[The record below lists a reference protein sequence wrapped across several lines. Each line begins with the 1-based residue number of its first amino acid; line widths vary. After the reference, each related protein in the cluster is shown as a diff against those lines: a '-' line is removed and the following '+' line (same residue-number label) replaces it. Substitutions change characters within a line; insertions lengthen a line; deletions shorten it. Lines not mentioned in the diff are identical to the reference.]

1 MTNSTIPISS
11 VPIQRSVDLA
21 AVRSSNPTV
30 SAGASKAPPPAE
42 LAARLGSLAG
52 MLSHAPDI
60 PKPSGDALAAVFSGN
75 MDTETLSELAA
86 LLMVESG
93 NEQASAAGKR
103 TELQNTGVAEASK
116 QHLEKIKKHFEEL
129 RKSEGWG
136 LFAKIFSWAAA
147 IVTTVVAVVVTGG
160 AAAVVAGAAL
170 ALMAAQELGLT
181 EKFMDML
188 GIPKEAQGWVMMGLS
203 LVLSVASVGAAI
215 KTFVKKAADIAA
227 KAATERGNKVRA
239 GANVASGSAQVVAG
253 GSQIGA
259 TVTRYK
265 SDIAAAAVKQAE
277 ADIARTQKAVEEGLA
292 HLKET
297 LDYMATTINEAIM
310 AMLSAH
316 DGKMVTVRA
325 I

>member
-1 MTNSTIPISS
+1 
-11 VPIQRSVDLA
+11 
-21 AVRSSNPTV
+21 
-30 SAGASKAPPPAE
+30 
-42 LAARLGSLAG
+42 
-52 MLSHAPDI
+52 
-60 PKPSGDALAAVFSGN
+60 

-86 LLMVESG
+86 LLMVQSG
-93 NEQASAAGKR
+93 NEQTAAAGKR

-136 LFAKIFSWAAA
+136 LFAKIFSWVAA

-227 KAATERGNKVRA
+227 KAATELGNKVRA
-239 GANVASGSAQVVAG
+239 GANIASGSAQVVAG

-277 ADIARTQKAVEEGLA
+277 AEIARTQKAVEEGLA

-297 LDYMATTINEAIM
+297 LDHMTTTINEAIM

>member
-1 MTNSTIPISS
+1 MTNSTSPIGGAQIP
-11 VPIQRSVDLA
+11 RSVDPVAVPSGAPTA
-21 AVRSSNPTV
+21 AP
-30 SAGASKAPPPAE
+30 GASKAPPPAE
-42 LAARLGSLAG
+42 LAARLGALAG
-52 MLSHAPDI
+52 MLGHAPEI

-75 MDTETLSELAA
+75 MDAETLSGLAA
-86 LLMVESG
+86 LLMAESG
-93 NEQASAAGKR
+93 NEQVAAAGKR
-103 TELQNTGVAEASK
+103 TELQNKGVAEATK
-116 QHLEKIKKHFEEL
+116 QQLEKIKKHFEEL

-136 LFAKIFSWAAA
+136 LFAKIFSWVAA

-160 AAAVVAGAAL
+160 AAAVIAGAAL

-188 GIPKEAQGWVMMGLS
+188 GIPKEAQGWIMMGLS

-215 KTFVKKAADIAA
+215 RTFVKKAADIAV
-227 KAATERGNKVRA
+227 KAATELGNKMRA
-239 GANVASGSAQVVAG
+239 GANIASGSAQVVAG

-265 SDIAAAAVKQAE
+265 SDVAAAALKQAE
-277 ADIARTQKAVEEGLA
+277 ADIARIQKAMEEGLA

-297 LDYMATTINEAIM
+297 LDHMTTTINEAIT